1 MRTQA
6 RFVVAFTSAVMLAT
20 PAFASPTPDPSTPQA
35 QYRRAHEAINA
46 KNWEE
51 ARKLL
56 LDLWSQAK
64 TYDVGSSLVFVE
76 YQLQHY
82 AEAATYAAFAIQN
95 APPIERPEEI
105 DRLRKALDE
114 LKQRVGTVN
123 VVVNRPG
130 ADVLVDATVVGTSP
144 LSTDV
149 YVDVGPHQIEARI
162 PGSVAVSER
171 VDALAGE
178 TYRVE
183 LTIQPSAGEAA
194 LSTEA
199 GSADATRATP
209 EGAPP
214 TTAPARNYTPSIVTA
229 SVGGAALIGGVV
241 AFVVSA
247 NKRADARNGLNE
259 LSGLNPCGDGVDA
272 ARAARCNEISE
283 QVDAADTFR
292 IVGFVGVGAALAAGA
307 ATYVLWPTT
316 GSQRVGASVMPT
328 VSSNGAGMFATF
340 HGAF

>member
-6 RFVVAFTSAVMLAT
+6 RFVLAFTTAFALAT
-20 PAFASPTPDPSTPQA
+20 PAFASPTSDPTTPQG
-35 QYRRAHEAINA
+35 QYRRAHEAINE

-56 LDLWSQAK
+56 LDLWSQSK

-76 YQLQHY
+76 YQLGHY
-82 AEAATYAAFAIQN
+82 AQAATYAAFAIQN

-114 LKQRVGTVN
+114 LKQRVGTVT

-130 ADVLVDATVVGTSP
+130 ADVLIDAATVGTSP

-183 LTIQPSAGEAA
+183 LNIQPSAGEAA
-194 LSTEA
+194 ISSETSSA
-199 GSADATRATP
+199 GARATAD
-209 EGAPP
+209 GAPP
-214 TTAPARNYTPSIVTA
+214 TNPPARNYTPAIVTA

-247 NKRADARNGLNE
+247 NKRAEARDGLNE

-272 ARAARCNEISE
+272 AREARCNEISE
-283 QVDAADTFR
+283 QADAADTLR
-292 IVGFVGVGAALAAGA
+292 VMGFVGVGAALAAGA
-307 ATYVLWPTT
+307 ATYVLWPN
-316 GSQRVGASVMPT
+316 SSSDRVGASIVPT
-328 VSSNGAGMFATF
+328 VSSTGAGLFATF

>member
-1 MRTQA
+1 
-6 RFVVAFTSAVMLAT
+6 
-20 PAFASPTPDPSTPQA
+20 
-35 QYRRAHEAINA
+35 
-46 KNWEE
+46 
-51 ARKLL
+51 
-56 LDLWSQAK
+56 
-64 TYDVGSSLVFVE
+64 VFVE

-82 AEAATYAAFAIQN
+82 AQAATYATFAIQN

-114 LKQRVGTVN
+114 LKQRVGTVT

-130 ADVLVDATVVGTSP
+130 ADVLVDAVAFGTSP

-183 LTIQPSAGEAA
+183 LIIQPSAGEAA
-194 LSTEA
+194 LSSEA
-199 GSADATRATP
+199 STPGGSGAPND
-209 EGAPP
+209 GAPP
-214 TTAPARNYTPSIVTA
+214 TNAPARNYTPAIVTA

-247 NKRADARNGLNE
+247 NQRASARDGLNE
-259 LSGLNPCGDGVDA
+259 LSGLNPCGEGVDA
-272 ARAARCNEISE
+272 AREARCNEISE
-283 QVDAADTFR
+283 QADSADTFR
-292 IVGFVGVGAALAAGA
+292 VMGFVGLGAALAAGA
-307 ATYVLWPTT
+307 ATYVLWPTS
-316 GSQRVGASVMPT
+316 GSARVGASVVPT
-328 VSSNGAGMFATF
+328 VSSTGAGLFATF
-340 HGAF
+340 HSAF